1 MKRKIY
7 DELLSWK
14 KDKQNTCLTIQG
26 QRQVGKTHIVE
37 RFAEENYEHLVEINF
52 AEMPEMEKAFERAVD
67 VDSVIKELSI
77 RLNGSVFEPGKTL
90 IFLDE
95 IQECSKARSSLK
107 WFAKDG
113 RYDVITSGSLLGV
126 RNITSKK
133 KKEEE
138 KKPLSPMGYENVLTM
153 KSMDFEEYLW
163 AIASPAVSSGRG
175 FL

>member
-26 QRQVGKTHIVE
+26 QRQVGKTYIVE

-77 RLNGSVFEPGKTL
+77 RLNGAVFEPGKTL
-90 IFLDE
+90 MLLLALPLFIKASNNNRYNFFISFLLLMLSWRL
-95 IQECSKARSSLK
+95 SKHR
-107 WFAKDG
+107 
-113 RYDVITSGSLLGV
+113 
-126 RNITSKK
+126 
-133 KKEEE
+133 
-138 KKPLSPMGYENVLTM
+138 
-153 KSMDFEEYLW
+153 
-163 AIASPAVSSGRG
+163 
-175 FL
+175 